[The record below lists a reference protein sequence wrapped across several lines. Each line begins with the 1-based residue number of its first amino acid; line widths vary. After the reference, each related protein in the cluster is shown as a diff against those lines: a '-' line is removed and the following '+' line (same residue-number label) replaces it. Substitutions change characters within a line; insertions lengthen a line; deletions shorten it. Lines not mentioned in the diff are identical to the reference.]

1 MSSMSSM
8 TRSQAGRRARDR
20 VRDISGRLPLVG
32 LRSEPGSDSGPGQAG
47 SRRAAHSRALG
58 PGSVGSGSVMSGLVG
73 SGSAV
78 LRGRH
83 AVLVW
88 ARSSLG

>member
-1 MSSMSSM
+1 MSSM

-20 VRDISGRLPLVG
+20 VRDLSDRLALVG
-32 LRSEPGSDSGPGQAG
+32 ARSEPGSDAGPGQAG
-47 SRRAAHSRALG
+47 SRRPAHSRA
-58 PGSVGSGSVMSGLVG
+58 VGSGAMGSGLVG